1 MYVERKSYHNIEGN
15 KKSSINFYQNFKEY
29 VTDRS
34 PTDHQ
39 QLVDSRQT
47 DPSTVSTGC
56 QPAAGNLLSSV
67 GRQLAN
73 SWPTVGRQSVD
84 RLPTVGQLSLLRGA
98 VLHNYPNYLPPISRW
113 SFIYY

>member
-1 MYVERKSYHNIEGN
+1 MKRAVFIKISRSMLP
-15 KKSSINFYQNFKEY
+15 
-29 VTDRS
+29 TDRQQITDRLL
-34 PTDHQ
+34 TDHQ

-47 DPSTVSTGC
+47 DHLTESI
-56 QPAAGNLLSSV
+56 AGNLLSSV
-67 GRQLAN
+67 GRQSA
-73 SWPTVGRQSVD
+73 D